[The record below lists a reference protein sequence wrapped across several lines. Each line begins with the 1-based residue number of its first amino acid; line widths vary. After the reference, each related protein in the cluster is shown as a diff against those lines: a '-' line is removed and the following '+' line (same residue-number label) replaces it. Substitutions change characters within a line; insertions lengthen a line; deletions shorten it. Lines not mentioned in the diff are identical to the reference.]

1 MVREHTISRPVIL
14 TYSTCV
20 AQGYTNFFANISDYE
35 TTLESAPRSWGV
47 VPAVRHAMATHPYSK
62 NFFYLDAHALIMD
75 PSKSLESHLLEKS
88 RLDSLMLKDVPVVP
102 PDSIIKTFSHLKP
115 QDVDLILSTDSESLS
130 SGSFVIKQGE
140 FAQTFLDIWFDPLYR
155 NYNFAKAEAH
165 ALVRCYP
172 SSVSGRFV
180 LRPLVPRT
188 LTAVT
193 FLGSY
198 SPVAPDDSGQTSLG
212 SSADNQRI
220 QQGLVGR
227 RRGWKL

>member
-1 MVREHTISRPVIL
+1 MVREKTTPRLVIL

-47 VPAVRHAMATHPYSK
+47 VPAVRHAMAAHPYSK
-62 NFFYLDAHALIMD
+62 HFFYLDAHALIMN
-75 PSKSLESHLLEKS
+75 PRKSLESHLLEKN

-102 PDSIIKTFSHLKP
+102 PDSIIKTFSHLQS

-155 NYNFAKAEAH
+155 SYNFAKAETH
-165 ALVRCYP
+165 ALVRFILAP
-172 SSVSGRFV
+172 HLVA
-180 LRPLVPRT
+180 RPLVTQT
-188 LTAVT
+188 LTAVI
-193 FLGSY
+193 FSGSY
-198 SPVAPDDSGQTSLG
+198 SPVAPDYSSQTSLG
-212 SSADNQRI
+212 YSANNQRI